1 MEDEDAWLYGD
12 EPSAEVSEEAVD
24 KPIDTEIEENTIEE
38 TILEPLDNP
47 ENIEEAEPDMGIQI
61 TEENDDP
68 GGLDEDGQD
77 VVDDEDEDSDEDD
90 IKITIDHKEIDDA
103 KTSYQTLGLNKPVS
117 MTGRA
122 PGMMGGLSV
131 AEKKGKF
138 NVEEFDQLGLIN
150 GQPAQDVDLESIE
163 DKPWKKPGADIT
175 DYFNYGFTEDTWQAY
190 CSRQRR
196 MRVNESGA
204 GLPAGPGGSSHHYNR
219 TSQINTSGL
228 SNGKMSTNNVNSAP
242 SSIPTL
248 GSTTQPIR
256 ISTVGTRLQS
266 VNVNSVGSPDMEAAE
281 SKQEPAPISV
291 MTSDKRIYS
300 KKVMDGIDP
309 SGSGALTADFSLPP
323 PGIPPPGIP
332 PPNAMNLPPPGL
344 PPSMNVPPPGLAHI
358 PASGPPPNIPPSGDF
373 DFSHND
379 ENYEDYYG
387 GYEPT
392 QESQWQVP
400 PTFQDRQGP
409 PPNSD
414 APPGDAGYD
423 EHKSDTDPWKDRRS
437 SRETPPHRPDHYSD
451 QRIPPDPRIDPR
463 YDPRYESRP
472 RSSEMRAAEYESSRK
487 RRRSRS
493 PSPRSRTDR
502 YREHGGRD
510 RESSRSERDRIDR
523 ERERDRDH
531 RHSEQRDREVDR
543 NKDRDKERGREEDR
557 RSDRDR
563 SDKRE
568 RERSE
573 RSSRSDRT
581 KEKSKS
587 RSKSPSSSH
596 KHKKSKKD
604 KREKSDKSDAKKEIK
619 EEPA

>member
-1 MEDEDAWLYGD
+1 MEDDEAWLYGEDQATESKADKD
-12 EPSAEVSEEAVD
+12 ENKEAEASEEIMQEPTENEVDELAQVTEEPPAEVNPGEMNNEIQGGSE
-24 KPIDTEIEENTIEE
+24 
-38 TILEPLDNP
+38 
-47 ENIEEAEPDMGIQI
+47 
-61 TEENDDP
+61 DD
-68 GGLDEDGQD
+68 
-77 VVDDEDEDSDEDD
+77 DSDDDD
-90 IKITIDHKEIDDA
+90 IKITIDHNKIDEA

-117 MTGRA
+117 MTARA
-122 PGMMGGLSV
+122 PGMLGGLSV

-138 NVEEFDQLGLIN
+138 NVEEFDQLGTIN

-219 TSQINTSGL
+219 TTQLNSSGIT
-228 SNGKMSTNNVNSAP
+228 NGKLSSNSSVP

-248 GSTTQPIR
+248 GSAAPIVR
-256 ISTVGTRLQS
+256 LTGTGVPGLNINTSDSTDL
-266 VNVNSVGSPDMEAAE
+266 EADK
-281 SKQEPAPISV
+281 KQEPAPISV

-300 KKVMDGIDP
+300 KKVLDGIDP
-309 SGSGALTADFSLPP
+309 ANPSAPTADFSLPP

-332 PPNAMNLPPPGL
+332 PSMNVPPPGL
-344 PPSMNVPPPGLAHI
+344 PPSMNVPPPGMGAI
-358 PASGPPPNIPPSGDF
+358 STSGPPPNVPPTGDY

-379 ENYEDYYG
+379 DNYEDYYG

-400 PTFQDRQGP
+400 PAYQDQTP

-423 EHKSDTDPWKDRRS
+423 EHKSDADPWKNSRRP
-437 SRETPPHRPDHYSD
+437 SRESPQHRPEHYSEP
-451 QRIPPDPRIDPR
+451 RMMDPRDSRMDPR
-463 YDPRYESRP
+463 YDPRYDSRQ
-472 RSSEMRAAEYESSRK
+472 RSSERRMNDYESSRK

-493 PSPRSRTDR
+493 PSPRSRSDR
-502 YREHGGRD
+502 YRDYGGRE

-523 ERERDRDH
+523 DRERDRERDH
-531 RHSEQRDREVDR
+531 KYSDQRDRDGER
-543 NKDRDKERGREEDR
+543 SKERDKERSRDDER

-563 SDKRE
+563 SDRRE
-568 RERSE
+568 RERTE
-573 RSSRSDRT
+573 RSSRSDRA
-581 KEKSKS
+581 KDRSRSKS
-587 RSKSPSSSH
+587 RSPSSSH

-604 KREKSDKSDAKKEIK
+604 KKEKGEKIDIKKEIK
-619 EEPA
+619 EEPV